1 MLCAACYHIIVS
13 NQKTTLALGTK
24 QAVMISM
31 HSTQVEPDYDAL
43 IIVIAASLVI
53 LTIITSREPT
63 FDTANYGKLR
73 GRMQETLGGPATPL
87 PGLPQRQRV
96 TQSVCSSFSF

>member
-43 IIVIAASLVI
+43 IIVIAASLVM
-53 LTIITSREPT
+53 LAIIRRRKPT
-63 FDTANYGKLR
+63 FETTNYGKFC
-73 GRMQETLGGPATPL
+73 GRMQETLGCPATPL
-87 PGLPQRQRV
+87 PGLPHGQRV
-96 TQSVCSSFSF
+96 TQSAC